1 MIILI
6 ITRIVISLSVTMLT
20 CTNPFSIAIT
30 ILLTALITSRLYAAL
45 HSSWLSFLLFLIYVG
60 GILVIFSYFLAI
72 TPNQQ
77 KFNNYSIFIPF
88 ISMLL
93 FIIIF
98 ILTVDSWTSYMPILP
113 QLTTIIFTTF
123 NLSSLIILVVVLL
136 FTIVVVIKTCKLEK
150 GPLRSFIRLYV

>member
-98 ILTVDSWTSYMPILP
+98 ILTVDSWTSYIPILP

>member
-93 FIIIF
+93 FIIIL
-98 ILTVDSWTSYMPILP
+98 ILTMDS
-113 QLTTIIFTTF
+113 
-123 NLSSLIILVVVLL
+123 
-136 FTIVVVIKTCKLEK
+136 
-150 GPLRSFIRLYV
+150 